1 LACFGAGRAL
11 LAAGRFE
18 TRDRA
23 IRNIAAFAIGM
34 DVFALLVSLLYF
46 TGVKGL
52 AAWTAIA
59 LAAPAAAWGATR
71 ALKELPGIASGVK
84 RRPLTTALLCVAPAI
99 YLGAALCPPAG
110 WDELVYQ
117 LAAPRRWLL
126 DGLPLCYAD
135 LPYSAFPSL
144 PQTLYW
150 PLMLMGDAMAAKLF
164 AFAVFIAMLPAT
176 YRLCRLKASPLLA
189 AVATFAVALTPVSSF
204 LVKER
209 YAEQFIALNLL
220 AAVLLSFD
228 RKAGTAKTATFCGIM
243 LGACAAVK
251 LTGLFIGPAFLL
263 FFIFKRRSSPK
274 TWIPLIFAA
283 ALFAAPFY
291 LRPWM
296 ETGNPV
302 QPYFASVFKPGDA
315 AAAETAAFHREIGSA
330 RFGVDGVPGLLLSP
344 LMLGVP
350 LRSFSDVFDGSYG
363 LQAPAFLL
371 LCAYLLRFGGDSKRR
386 GALAL
391 FGLAALL
398 YVAWFLSAKQARFLL
413 PSFELMAIL
422 GAWGMAGL
430 PYTVKKWSVLA
441 LALLAAISFPPAAAK
456 HCALAWK
463 GVGSQ
468 QEQASFVYSSTGT
481 VYLRAVDAM
490 LKELPEKSRT
500 LLLFEERGLYMPR
513 PYAIGTPFF
522 QSARLTPPDEAT
534 PEKLLATLEA
544 GAFSHLY
551 LRSPED
557 CPDLVK
563 SYFERSAALWKAVA
577 ELERSGRLKLVWS
590 LAEARFYEVVKDA
603 LESKTE
609 STQK

>member
-1 LACFGAGRAL
+1 LKEAEEYALRECASYPTQILPQLSLMEIYALRGRQDKLPDLALNIDAILKLRGLERSDIPVIQKNPTTTSTSPERKTPVNAIDFVAHVAGNPLQGAVCAAFAALACFGAGRAL

-204 LVKER
+204 LVKET

-228 RKAGTAKTATFCGIM
+228 GRPERPRRRRSAASCWELRGGQAV
-243 LGACAAVK
+243 GA
-251 LTGLFIGPAFLL
+251 FIGPAFLL
-263 FFIFKRRSSPK
+263 FFHLQTPELAKDLDSADIRGGALRGAILPATLDGDGESRPALFRVVFKRA
-274 TWIPLIFAA
+274 T
-283 ALFAAPFY
+283 
-291 LRPWM
+291 RPR
-296 ETGNPV
+296 
-302 QPYFASVFKPGDA
+302 GDGGLPS
-315 AAAETAAFHREIGSA
+315 RN
-330 RFGVDGVPGLLLSP
+330 RFGAFRGRRSPGLLLSP
-344 LMLGVP
+344 LMLGV
-350 LRSFSDVFDGSYG
+350 R
-363 LQAPAFLL
+363 
-371 LCAYLLRFGGDSKRR
+371 
-386 GALAL
+386 
-391 FGLAALL
+391 
-398 YVAWFLSAKQARFLL
+398 
-413 PSFELMAIL
+413 
-422 GAWGMAGL
+422 
-430 PYTVKKWSVLA
+430 
-441 LALLAAISFPPAAAK
+441 
-456 HCALAWK
+456 
-463 GVGSQ
+463 
-468 QEQASFVYSSTGT
+468 
-481 VYLRAVDAM
+481 
-490 LKELPEKSRT
+490 
-500 LLLFEERGLYMPR
+500 
-513 PYAIGTPFF
+513 
-522 QSARLTPPDEAT
+522 
-534 PEKLLATLEA
+534 
-544 GAFSHLY
+544 
-551 LRSPED
+551 
-557 CPDLVK
+557 
-563 SYFERSAALWKAVA
+563 
-577 ELERSGRLKLVWS
+577 
-590 LAEARFYEVVKDA
+590 
-603 LESKTE
+603 
-609 STQK
+609 